1 MRYVDNNDNNGDD
14 EFDDFVDDGAYK
26 NLMSQQNAL
35 EGFHL
40 HIMEKNLKNKIL
52 YKSIKCCEESFFWN
66 FYSVEKR
73 LSCIKKVY
81 EEFIDLLEMKDE

>member
-1 MRYVDNNDNNGDD
+1 MDDDGDD
-14 EFDDFVDDGAYK
+14 NEHDEFLEEGEYK

-40 HIMEKNLKNKIL
+40 HVMEKNLKNKIL
-52 YKSIKCCEESFFWN
+52 YKSMKCCEESFFWN

-73 LSCIKKVY
+73 LSYIKKVY
-81 EEFIDLLEMKDE
+81 EEFIDLLEMKD

>member
-1 MRYVDNNDNNGDD
+1 MRYSDDNNNED
-14 EFDDFVDDGAYK
+14 EFDNDFVDEGAYK

-40 HIMEKNLKNKIL
+40 HIMENNLKNKIL
-52 YKSIKCCEESFFWN
+52 YKSIKCCEESFFWK
-66 FYSVEKR
+66 FYSIEKR
-73 LSCIKKVY
+73 LSCIKKAY